1 MPGERGQKW
10 AVLRS
15 PPREGVTSSLA
26 AAAPPTRV
34 SRTVLESKSGTRT
47 GSLGKDSSIAYDPSE
62 HRFVNTNS
70 PAPSSS
76 INEKEILLEHKRSA
90 AASSTPPAVTS
101 PRTAVASPVMRSPSS
116 PQQ

>member
-1 MPGERGQKW
+1 MPVEHGQKW
-10 AVLRS
+10 QTVKS
-15 PPREGVTSSLA
+15 PPRESLSGSLA

-76 INEKEILLEHKRSA
+76 INEKEIVVERGRATATSSA
-90 AASSTPPAVTS
+90 PAAVAP
-101 PRTAVASPVMRSPSS
+101 PRTLVAP
-116 PQQ
+116 